1 MKKILFLAL
10 AFLFLTVGIEARAQR
25 IENSSR
31 STIAYIQAD
40 GRIENS
46 SRSTIGYF
54 NGSRVENSSRSTIGY
69 IHDGRVENAS
79 RSTIGYYSGVKAE
92 WVAYYFFFIK

>member
-10 AFLFLTVGIEARAQR
+10 ASLFLLNGIEARAQR

-54 NGSRVENSSRSTIGY
+54 NGERVENRSRSTIGY
-69 IHDGRVENAS
+69 VHDGRVENAS

-92 WVAYYFFFIK
+92 WVAYYFFFMK

>member
-1 MKKILFLAL
+1 MKKIIFLAL
-10 AFLFLTVGIEARAQR
+10 ASLLLLSGMEVRAQR

-54 NGSRVENSSRSTIGY
+54 NGDRVENSSRSTIGY
-69 IHDGRVENAS
+69 VHDGRVENAS

>member
-1 MKKILFLAL
+1 MKKILLPAL
-10 AFLFLTVGIEARAQR
+10 AALFLLNGIEARAQR

-40 GRIENS
+40 GRIENR
-46 SRSTIGYF
+46 SRSTIGY
-54 NGSRVENSSRSTIGY
+54 V
-69 IHDGRVENAS
+69 HDGRVENAS

-92 WVAYYFFFIK
+92 WVAYYFFFMK

>member
-1 MKKILFLAL
+1 MKKIIFLAL
-10 AFLFLTVGIEARAQR
+10 ASLLLLSGMEVRAQR

-46 SRSTIGYF
+46 F
-54 NGSRVENSSRSTIGY
+54 
-69 IHDGRVENAS
+69 

-92 WVAYYFFFIK
+92 WVAYYYFFFIK